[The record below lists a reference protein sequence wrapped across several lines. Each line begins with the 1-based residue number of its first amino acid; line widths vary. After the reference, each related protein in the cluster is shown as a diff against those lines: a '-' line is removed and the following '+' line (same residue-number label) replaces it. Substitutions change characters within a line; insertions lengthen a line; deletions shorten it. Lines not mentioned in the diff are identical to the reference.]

1 MAAVADFFVFIG
13 KAEPNCLTCRGAAW
27 YKWTDFTMKTNSFII
42 AALSAVALSSCQVPL
57 MTAVELGDVVAV
69 RKALASGLQPG
80 ELNAAAS
87 VAYAKGNT
95 VILDELMKSGAIAA
109 PDSVAHK
116 KIEFQTTWRW
126 SDEEYPEG
134 GRTDVSNPFLF
145 SQYWENKGVNHVW
158 EKDSSGEISPL
169 RTFMK
174 PKDIVWADTN
184 VVKIT
189 ESDTDDFYGYME
201 NNHQLEYNRSG
212 SNTGFVFYNFRHD
225 RVNRSYDNYY
235 YYLLTFETPTSGT
248 FKCIEREVCYSGTEH
263 WSIGR
268 FWLKDAPQE
277 PKKEPKKSSKKK
289 RK

>member
-1 MAAVADFFVFIG
+1 
-13 KAEPNCLTCRGAAW
+13 
-27 YKWTDFTMKTNSFII
+27 MKTNSFII
-42 AALSAVALSSCQVPL
+42 AALSALALSSCQVPL
-57 MTAVELGDVVAV
+57 MTAVEQGDVVAV

-126 SDEEYPEG
+126 SDEENSYERP
-134 GRTDVSNPFLF
+134 DVSTPSLF
-145 SQYWENKGVNHVW
+145 AQYWVNRGVNHVW
-158 EKDSSGEISPL
+158 EKDTSSEISPL
-169 RTFMK
+169 RTLMK
-174 PKDIVWADTN
+174 PKDIVWEDTN

-189 ESDTDDFYGYME
+189 ESETDDFYGYME
-201 NNHQLEYNRSG
+201 NNHQLEYKRSG
-212 SNTGFVFYNFRHD
+212 LNTGFVFYNFRHD
-225 RVNRSYDNYY
+225 RANRSYDNCY
-235 YYLLTFETPTSGT
+235 YYLLSFETPTSGT
-248 FKCIEREVCYSGTEH
+248 FKCIEREVCYRGTEH

-268 FWLKDAPQE
+268 FWLKDVPLE
-277 PKKEPKKSSKKK
+277 PKKETKKSSKKK